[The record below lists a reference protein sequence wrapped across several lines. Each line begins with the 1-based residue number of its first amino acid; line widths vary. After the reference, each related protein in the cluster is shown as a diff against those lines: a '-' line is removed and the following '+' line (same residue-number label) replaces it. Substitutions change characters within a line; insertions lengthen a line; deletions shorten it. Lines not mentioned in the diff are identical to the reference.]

1 MKIAVLSDI
10 HGNKDALK
18 AVLEDIKYRN
28 IERVYN
34 LGDTLYGPLFPLET
48 YEMIKSTDIKGVSGN
63 CDRIL
68 LQSSSENPTI
78 QYVLDMLTEEHK
90 SWLLNL
96 PFSIQT
102 DDFYFCHASPE
113 NDELYM
119 LNEITPNGVTL
130 KQTEEIMKLVK
141 DIPQHIIFCGH
152 SHLPTI
158 VYLPNNKIIIN
169 PGSVGLPAYEEEEPF
184 YYKIESGTPFA
195 NYTVV
200 EKRNDEWII
209 EQLSVPY
216 DTTEVIKQSEDQNRP
231 DWARALKCGR
241 VK

>member
-1 MKIAVLSDI
+1 MKIAVISDI

-18 AVLEDIKYRN
+18 AVLEDIKYRS
-28 IERVYN
+28 IDKIYN

-48 YEMIKSTDIKGVSGN
+48 YEMIKSTDIKSVSGN

-68 LQSSSENPTI
+68 LQSSSENPTV
-78 QYVLDMLTEEHK
+78 QYVIDVLSEEHK
-90 SWLLNL
+90 SWLMNL

-130 KQTEEIMKLVK
+130 KQTEEIMNLVK

-169 PGSVGLPAYEEEEPF
+169 PGSVGLPAYEEAEPF
-184 YYKIESGTPFA
+184 YYKIESGSPFA

-200 EKRNDEWII
+200 EKRNGEWII
-209 EQLSVPY
+209 EQLSISY
-216 DTTEVIKQSEDQNRP
+216 DTTEVIIQSEGQNRS

-241 VK
+241 V

>member
-1 MKIAVLSDI
+1 MKIAVISDI

-18 AVLEDIKYRN
+18 AVLEDIKYKS
-28 IERVYN
+28 IDKIYN

-48 YEMIKSTDIKGVSGN
+48 YEMIKSTDIKSVSGN

-68 LQSSSENPTI
+68 LQSSSENPTV

-90 SWLLNL
+90 SWLMNL

-102 DDFYFCHASPE
+102 VDFYFCHASPE

-119 LNEITPNGVTL
+119 LNEITPNAVTL

-141 DIPQHIIFCGH
+141 DIPQNIIFCGH
-152 SHLPTI
+152 SHLPTT

-169 PGSVGLPAYEEEEPF
+169 PGSVGLPAYEEVEPS

-200 EKRNDEWII
+200 EKRNGEWII
-209 EQLSVPY
+209 EQLSIPY
-216 DTTEVIKQSEDQNRP
+216 DTTEVIKQSEAQNRS

-241 VK
+241 V

>member
-18 AVLEDIKYRN
+18 AVLEDIKYRS
-28 IERVYN
+28 IDKIYN

-48 YEMIKSTDIKGVSGN
+48 YEMIQSTDIKSVSGN

-68 LQSSSENPTI
+68 LQSSSDNPNI
-78 QYVLDMLTEEHK
+78 QCVIDVLLEEHK
-90 SWLLNL
+90 SWLINL

-119 LNEITPNGVTL
+119 LNEITPHGVTV

-141 DIPQHIIFCGH
+141 DIPQNIIFCGH

-169 PGSVGLPAYEEEEPF
+169 PGSVGLPAYEEVEPF

-200 EKRNDEWII
+200 EKRDGEYVI
-209 EQLSVPY
+209 EQLSIPY
-216 DTTEVIKQSEDQNRP
+216 DTTEVIKQSEVQNRS
-231 DWARALKCGR
+231 DWARALKYGR
-241 VK
+241 V

>member
-1 MKIAVLSDI
+1 MEIAVLSDI

-28 IERVYN
+28 IDKVYN

-48 YEMIKSTDIKGVSGN
+48 YEMIMSTNIKSVSGN

-68 LQSSSENPTI
+68 LQSSSENPTVQNVI
-78 QYVLDMLTEEHK
+78 DMLKEEHK
-90 SWLLNL
+90 SWLISL

-119 LNEITPNGVTL
+119 LNDITPNSVIL
-130 KQTEEIMKLVK
+130 KQTGEIMNLVK

-169 PGSVGLPAYEEEEPF
+169 PGSVGLPAYEEVEPF

-200 EKRNDEWII
+200 EKRNGEWII
-209 EQLSVPY
+209 EQVSIPY
-216 DTTEVIKQSEDQNRP
+216 DTTEVIKQSEAQNRS

-241 VK
+241 V

>member
-1 MKIAVLSDI
+1 VKIAVISDI

-18 AVLEDIKYRN
+18 AVLEDIKYKS
-28 IERVYN
+28 IDKIYN

-48 YEMIKSTDIKGVSGN
+48 YEMIKSTDIKSVSGN

-68 LQSSSENPTI
+68 LQSSPENPTV

-90 SWLLNL
+90 SWLMNL

-119 LNEITPNGVTL
+119 LNEITPNAVTL
-130 KQTEEIMKLVK
+130 KQPEEIMKLVK
-141 DIPQHIIFCGH
+141 DIPQNIIFCGH

-158 VYLPNNKIIIN
+158 VFLPNNKIIIN
-169 PGSVGLPAYEEEEPF
+169 PGSVGLPAYEEDEPF

-200 EKRNDEWII
+200 EKRNGEWII
-209 EQLSVPY
+209 EQLSIPY
-216 DTTEVIKQSEDQNRP
+216 DTTEVIKQSEGQNRS
-231 DWARALKCGR
+231 DWARALKYGR
-241 VK
+241 V

>member
-18 AVLEDIKYRN
+18 AVLENIKYRN
-28 IERVYN
+28 IDRVYN

-119 LNEITPNGVTL
+119 LNEITPNGVTI
-130 KQTEEIMKLVK
+130 KQTEEIMNFVK
-141 DIPQHIIFCGH
+141 DIPQNIIFCGH

-241 VK
+241 V

>member
-1 MKIAVLSDI
+1 MKIAVISDT

-18 AVLEDIKYRN
+18 AVLEDIKYRR
-28 IERVYN
+28 IDKIYN

-48 YEMIKSTDIKGVSGN
+48 YEIIKSTDIKSVSGN

-68 LQSSSENPTI
+68 LQSSSENPTV
-78 QYVLDMLTEEHK
+78 QYVIDMLTEEHK
-90 SWLLNL
+90 SWLMNL

-130 KQTEEIMKLVK
+130 KQPEEIMKLVK

-152 SHLPTI
+152 SHFPTTI
-158 VYLPNNKIIIN
+158 YLPNNKIIIN
-169 PGSVGLPAYEEEEPF
+169 PGSVGLPAYEEVEPF

-200 EKRNDEWII
+200 EKRNGEWII
-209 EQLSVPY
+209 EQLSIPY
-216 DTTEVIKQSEDQNRP
+216 DTTEVIKQSEGQHRS
-231 DWARALKCGR
+231 DWARALKYGR
-241 VK
+241 V

>member
-1 MKIAVLSDI
+1 MKIAVISDI

-18 AVLEDIKYRN
+18 AVLEDIKYRS
-28 IERVYN
+28 IDKIYN
-34 LGDTLYGPLFPLET
+34 LGDTLYGPLFPIET
-48 YEMIKSTDIKGVSGN
+48 YEMIKSTDIKSVSGN

-68 LQSSSENPTI
+68 LQSSSENPTVQFVI
-78 QYVLDMLTEEHK
+78 DMLSEEHK
-90 SWLLNL
+90 DWLMNL

-119 LNEITPNGVTL
+119 LNEITPNGVTI
-130 KQTEEIMKLVK
+130 KQTEEIMNLLK
-141 DIPQHIIFCGH
+141 DIPQNIIFCGH
-152 SHLPTI
+152 SHLPTT

-169 PGSVGLPAYEEEEPF
+169 PGSVGLPAYEEVELF

-200 EKRNDEWII
+200 EKRNGEWII
-209 EQLSVPY
+209 EQLSIPY
-216 DTTEVIKQSEDQNRP
+216 DTTEVIKQSEGQNRS
-231 DWARALKCGR
+231 DWARALKYGR
-241 VK
+241 V

>member
-28 IERVYN
+28 IDKVYN
-34 LGDTLYGPLFPLET
+34 LGDTLYGPLFPIET
-48 YEMIKSTDIKGVSGN
+48 YEMIMSTTIKSVSGN

-68 LQSSSENPTI
+68 LQSSSENPTV
-78 QYVLDMLTEEHK
+78 QHVVDMLREEHK
-90 SWLLNL
+90 SWLMNL

-119 LNEITPNGVTL
+119 LNDITPNGVIL
-130 KQTEEIMKLVK
+130 KQTEEIMNSVK

-169 PGSVGLPAYEEEEPF
+169 PGSVGLPAYEEVEPF

-195 NYTVV
+195 NYAVV
-200 EKRNDEWII
+200 EKRNGEWII
-209 EQLSVPY
+209 EQVSIPY
-216 DTTEVIKQSEDQNRP
+216 DTTEVIKQSEAQKRS
-231 DWARALKCGR
+231 DWARAIKYGR
-241 VK
+241 V

>member
-1 MKIAVLSDI
+1 MKIAVISDI

-28 IERVYN
+28 IDKVYN

-48 YEMIKSTDIKGVSGN
+48 YELIMSTNIKSISGN

-68 LQSSSENPTI
+68 LQSSSENPTV
-78 QYVLDMLTEEHK
+78 QNVVDMLKEEHK
-90 SWLLNL
+90 SWLINL

-119 LNEITPNGVTL
+119 LNDIKPNGVTL
-130 KQTEEIMKLVK
+130 KKTEEIMYLVK

-169 PGSVGLPAYEEEEPF
+169 PGSVGLPAYEEVEPF

-200 EKRNDEWII
+200 EKRNVEWII
-209 EQLSVPY
+209 EQVSIPY
-216 DTTEVIKQSEDQNRP
+216 DTTEVIKQSEGQNRS

-241 VK
+241 V

>member
-18 AVLEDIKYRN
+18 AVLENIKYRN
-28 IERVYN
+28 IDRVYN

-119 LNEITPNGVTL
+119 LNEITQNGVTI
-130 KQTEEIMKLVK
+130 KQTEEIMNFVK
-141 DIPQHIIFCGH
+141 DIPQNIIFCGH

-241 VK
+241 V

>member
-1 MKIAVLSDI
+1 MKIAVISDI

-18 AVLEDIKYRN
+18 AVLEDVKNRN
-28 IERVYN
+28 IDCVYN

-48 YEMIKSTDIKGVSGN
+48 FEMIKCIDMKSISGN

-68 LQSSSENPTI
+68 LQSSSENPTV
-78 QYVLDMLTEEHK
+78 QYVLDNLTEEHK
-90 SWLLNL
+90 CWLTSL

-130 KQTEEIMKLVK
+130 KQTEEIMNLVK

-169 PGSVGLPAYEEEEPF
+169 PGSVGLPAYEEVEPF

-200 EKRNDEWII
+200 EKRNGEWII
-209 EQLSVPY
+209 EQVSIHY
-216 DTTEVIKQSEDQNRP
+216 DTMDVIKQSEAQNRS
-231 DWARALKCGR
+231 DWARALKRGR
-241 VK
+241 V

>member
-18 AVLEDIKYRN
+18 AVLENIKYRN
-28 IERVYN
+28 IDRVYN

-119 LNEITPNGVTL
+119 LNEITPNGVTI
-130 KQTEEIMKLVK
+130 KQTEEIMNFVK
-141 DIPQHIIFCGH
+141 DIPQNIIFCGH

-200 EKRNDEWII
+200 EKRNDKWII

-241 VK
+241 V

>member
-1 MKIAVLSDI
+1 VKIAVLSDI

-28 IERVYN
+28 IDKVYN

-48 YEMIKSTDIKGVSGN
+48 YEMIMSTNIKSVSGN

-68 LQSSSENPTI
+68 LQSSSENPTVQNVI
-78 QYVLDMLTEEHK
+78 DMLKEEHK
-90 SWLLNL
+90 SWLISL

-119 LNEITPNGVTL
+119 LNDITPNSVIL
-130 KQTEEIMKLVK
+130 KQTGEIMNLVK

-169 PGSVGLPAYEEEEPF
+169 PGSVGLPAYEEVEPF

-200 EKRNDEWII
+200 EKRNGEWII
-209 EQLSVPY
+209 EQVSIPY
-216 DTTEVIKQSEDQNRP
+216 DTTEVIKQSEAQNRS

-241 VK
+241 V

>member
-1 MKIAVLSDI
+1 VKIAVLSDI

-18 AVLEDIKYRN
+18 AVLENIKYRN
-28 IERVYN
+28 IDRVYN

-119 LNEITPNGVTL
+119 LNEITQNGVTI
-130 KQTEEIMKLVK
+130 KQTEEIMNFVK
-141 DIPQHIIFCGH
+141 DIPQNIIFCGH

-241 VK
+241 V

>member
-18 AVLEDIKYRN
+18 AVLEDIEYRS
-28 IERVYN
+28 IDKIYN

-48 YEMIKSTDIKGVSGN
+48 YEMIKSTDIKSVSGN

-68 LQSSSENPTI
+68 LQSSSENPTV
-78 QYVLDMLTEEHK
+78 QYVLDVLTEEHK
-90 SWLLNL
+90 SWLINL

-102 DDFYFCHASPE
+102 DNFYFCHASPE

-119 LNEITPNGVTL
+119 LNEITPHGVNV
-130 KQTEEIMKLVK
+130 KQTEEIMNLVK
-141 DIPQHIIFCGH
+141 DIPQNIIFCGH

-169 PGSVGLPAYEEEEPF
+169 PGSVGLPAYEEVEPF

-200 EKRNDEWII
+200 EKRNSEWII
-209 EQLSVPY
+209 EQLSIPY
-216 DTTEVIKQSEDQNRP
+216 DTTEVIKRSKDQNRS
-231 DWARALKCGR
+231 DWARALTRGR
-241 VK
+241 V

>member
-18 AVLEDIKYRN
+18 AVLEDIKYRG
-28 IERVYN
+28 IDKIYN

-48 YEMIKSTDIKGVSGN
+48 YEMIKNTNIKSISGN

-68 LQSSSENPTI
+68 LASSSENPTV
-78 QYVLDMLTEEHK
+78 QYVINVLSEEHK
-90 SWLLNL
+90 SWLINL

-119 LNEITPNGVTL
+119 LNEITPNGVAL

-141 DIPQHIIFCGH
+141 DIPQNIIFCGH
-152 SHLPTI
+152 SHFPTI

-169 PGSVGLPAYEEEEPF
+169 PGSVGLPAYEEAEPF
-184 YYKIESGTPFA
+184 YYKMESGTPFA

-200 EKRNDEWII
+200 EKRNGEWMI
-209 EQLSVPY
+209 EQLSIPY
-216 DTTEVIKQSEDQNRP
+216 DTKVAIKQSEVQNRS

-241 VK
+241 V

>member
-18 AVLEDIKYRN
+18 AVLEDIKYRG
-28 IERVYN
+28 IDKIYN

-48 YEMIKSTDIKGVSGN
+48 YEMIKNTNIKSVSGN

-68 LQSSSENPTI
+68 LASSSENPTV
-78 QYVLDMLTEEHK
+78 QYVINVLSEEHK
-90 SWLLNL
+90 SWLINL

-119 LNEITPNGVTL
+119 LNEITPNGVAL

-141 DIPQHIIFCGH
+141 DIPQNIIFVVTLMFQRLFIYLITKSLLIQAVSVCLLMKKLNRSIIRWNLVH
-152 SHLPTI
+152 HLR
-158 VYLPNNKIIIN
+158 II
-169 PGSVGLPAYEEEEPF
+169 
-184 YYKIESGTPFA
+184 
-195 NYTVV
+195 
-200 EKRNDEWII
+200 
-209 EQLSVPY
+209 QL
-216 DTTEVIKQSEDQNRP
+216 
-231 DWARALKCGR
+231 
-241 VK
+241 